1 MDEEKLRI
9 QLEELAKVTEGYIK
23 VLKGSS
29 KILLK
34 DSKDKKTFNKLQEV
48 LNRTYEDYEKRLE
61 EGGGRLH
68 EFGDALEAGKKDVKE
83 FGMSLRATPL
93 GIVSGALGFLKDAVV
108 AVGTA
113 MLKTALNLS
122 DITKSVDGVQ
132 DVLGEFES
140 IKGVGPFIREFGKEV
155 DANTEVF
162 MQLAKSGASFGSSI
176 VTLRKAAFE
185 AGMPLAK
192 FTDLVGSNTELLA
205 KLFGSVDQGVPQ
217 IQGLTRNLRSLT
229 QQEFA
234 KFGLTLDDTSGFL
247 TTFLELQRARGNVE
261 RLTQAQLLSGTQEYT
276 KNLIVL
282 SKLTGQSVEQ
292 LDNQNKALAADGVF
306 QAQLTQMTAKDAA
319 TLQQSLATLPPGL
332 QQLAKEFVG
341 LGAPISDTSRELQA
355 ISGGRFGDAILAF
368 QRDLDPV
375 AFSNAIKTI
384 SADVMKNGEAFAD
397 AAIAGGG
404 FGEAMNA
411 IVAAIGT
418 AVDQEDLDK
427 EMTARGDNIETL
439 VSLRDTTDLLKT
451 DFEDLRFDILKPLIY
466 EDGPKLIDVVGGLE
480 KGMRS
485 LNEDA
490 MPKLRSFVDG
500 IQKFFG
506 GDNTSSTGKSVTGT
520 NFGYFGTASDAP
532 VGSPEHDAFL
542 ESMVEMYRPNNFQRG
557 TNGFQDFGS
566 GTPAMLHGEEA
577 VVPKDS
583 MFGAALAMLSELKNK
598 SVATTTSTQSV
609 EQAPD
614 QTILSNSLAEL
625 VKLNESNQMVANH
638 LNKLITIGAMTE
650 KNTKDTKNNLANV
663 GTSLV

>member
-1 MDEEKLRI
+1 MDEEKLRK

-34 DSKDKKTFNKLQEV
+34 DSKDKKTYNNLQKV
-48 LNRTYEDYEKRLE
+48 LNRTYEDYEKRLK
-61 EGGGRLH
+61 EGDGRLH
-68 EFGDALEAGKKDVKE
+68 EFGDALEAGKKDVKN

-113 MLKTALNLS
+113 MLKTALNLT

-132 DVLGEFES
+132 DVLGEFEN

-176 VTLRKAAFE
+176 VTLRQAAFE

-192 FTDLVGSNTELLA
+192 FTDLVGNNTDLLA
-205 KLFGSVDQGVPQ
+205 KLFGSVDQGIPQ

-261 RLTQAQLLSGTQEYT
+261 RMTQAQLLSGTQEYT

-282 SKLTGQSVEQ
+282 SKLTGQSVEE

-306 QAQLTQMTAKDAA
+306 QAQLTQMNAKDAA
-319 TLQQSLATLPPGL
+319 TLSQSLATLPPGL

-404 FGEAMNA
+404 FGEALNA

-418 AVDQEDLDK
+418 AIDPEDLDK

-480 KGMRS
+480 TSFKN

-490 MPKLRSFVDG
+490 MPKLRSFVDK
-500 IQKFFG
+500 IQNFFG
-506 GDNTSSTGKSVTGT
+506 GDDVPTSTAKEVSGNNTDT
-520 NFGYFGTASDAP
+520 NKGGGFFQKVFDANP
-532 VGSPEHDAFL
+532 DKPGIQFFNFDKGS
-542 ESMVEMYRPNNFQRG
+542 G
-557 TNGFQDFGS
+557 GFRDFGS

-583 MFGAALAMLSELKNK
+583 MFGAALAMLSELKNT
-598 SVATTTSTQSV
+598 SIATTTSTQSV